1 MAWRNRLAQARV
13 VAADDPSLL
22 FSSGENN
29 NNNNAIIQSS
39 MRDRLDESTARPG
52 SSHPDAAYS
61 FDQVLKKLETTR
73 QRHNNKGVQSSS
85 PTSSMNAR
93 RHTPRT
99 PSGRQVTVLNDSYDD
114 DDSSSDDSRNDRFFA
129 SDVNDEYLPDNGS
142 IGSSS
147 NEQQQQQQRLI
158 ETRQQFV
165 DRQVDYSTHHHGS
178 SSHHNTVVDSFIE
191 KQQSTEE
198 WRMESSSEVIPDTSN
213 LPSAILKLD
222 QRLSIPAP
230 MHKKDVLVEIEVR

>member
-1 MAWRNRLAQARV
+1 LAQARV
-13 VAADDPSLL
+13 GD
-22 FSSGENN
+22 

-39 MRDRLDESTARPG
+39 LRDRLDESTARPG
-52 SSHPDAAYS
+52 SSHPDDAAYS
-61 FDQVLKKLETTR
+61 FDQVLKKLETTK
-73 QRHNNKGVQSSS
+73 QRHNKGVQSSS
-85 PTSSMNAR
+85 SPTSSLMMNA

-99 PSGRQVTVLNDSYDD
+99 PSGRQVTVLNADDSYDD
-114 DDSSSDDSRNDRFFA
+114 DDSSSDSRSGRFFT
-129 SDVNDEYLPDNGS
+129 SDVNDEYFPGDNGS

-147 NEQQQQQQRLI
+147 NEQQQQRLI

-165 DRQVDYSTHHHGS
+165 DRQVDYSPHYHG

-191 KQQSTEE
+191 KQQSTEK
-198 WRMESSSEVIPDTSN
+198 WRMESDTDTSN

-230 MHKKDVLVEIEVR
+230 MHKNDVLVEIEVRYIYM

>member
-13 VAADDPSLL
+13 GD
-22 FSSGENN
+22 

-39 MRDRLDESTARPG
+39 MRDRLNESTALPG
-52 SSHPDAAYS
+52 TSHPDNAAYS
-61 FDQVLKKLETTR
+61 FDQVLKKLETTKQ
-73 QRHNNKGVQSSS
+73 QRHNKGVQSSS
-85 PTSSMNAR
+85 PSSSSMMNAR
-93 RHTPRT
+93 HHTPRT
-99 PSGRQVTVLNDSYDD
+99 PSGRQVTVMNANDSYDD
-114 DDSSSDDSRNDRFFA
+114 DDSSSDSRNGGRFFT
-129 SDVNDEYLPDNGS
+129 SGDVNDEYFPGDNGS

-147 NEQQQQQQRLI
+147 NEQQQQRLI

-165 DRQVDYSTHHHGS
+165 DRQVDYSPHYHG

-198 WRMESSSEVIPDTSN
+198 WRMESDTDTSN

-230 MHKKDVLVEIEVR
+230 MHKNDVLVEIEVRYIYM